1 VSSVTIA
8 SIAFACMPSGA
19 LLLILEMD
27 RPLEGMTKVSSA
39 PLEKALDHLGR

>member
-1 VSSVTIA
+1 MTIA
-8 SIAFACMPSGA
+8 LVAFTCMPSGV